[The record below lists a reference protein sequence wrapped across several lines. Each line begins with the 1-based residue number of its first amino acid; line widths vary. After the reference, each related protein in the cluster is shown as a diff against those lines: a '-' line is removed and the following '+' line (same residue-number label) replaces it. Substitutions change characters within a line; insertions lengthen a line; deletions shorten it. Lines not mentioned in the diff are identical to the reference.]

1 MMLSERFKDNIHGI
15 LSCYDRIVIKGTIP
29 QLCYAKGMTSYL
41 YSKGIRIFDYP
52 RFAEPY
58 RDDIRANAAKLASE
72 NDIEIEFIR
81 KSHIRKEDIVASKLK
96 ERGWQPGLVAILSAM
111 EGCPGYQPWHD
122 KKTGKTFLKGT
133 TSKCLHY
140 YFYFIDELLG
150 LCYVRVPTWCP
161 FGLQIYF
168 NGHQWLASM
177 LREQNIGYST
187 VDNAFD
193 HIDDFSAAQKLADS
207 FDVKQLHDK
216 LNEFALT
223 YCPVIEAFEREY
235 HWSVMQIE
243 YAHDIIFHR
252 VEDLQ
257 AIYGDL
263 LKTAIHTVT
272 PDNIATFLGKKKG
285 VAPQYQGEAG
295 SAYNVR
301 LEGRRIKHNMG
312 SASIKMYDKYGRI
325 LRIET
330 TANDISFFKHY
341 REIEHRDGST
351 SKRVTNFKKNIY
363 SIGSLRRELHASNI
377 RYLDFISQIETR
389 ETGRKNLSK
398 VGESKEVNNRRYKGF
413 NFFDESDVNLFKVLM
428 RGEHCIQGFQNKTLR
443 KHLPDKSSGQISR
456 ILKRL
461 QTHGLIKKVCRC
473 YKYYLTKFGKQVI
486 LTAFKIKEM
495 FIIPELNVI
504 HAQ

>member
-1 MMLSERFKDNIHGI
+1 MLSERYKDNIHGI

-81 KSHIRKEDIVASKLK
+81 K
-96 ERGWQPGLVAILSAM
+96 
-111 EGCPGYQPWHD
+111 
-122 KKTGKTFLKGT
+122 
-133 TSKCLHY
+133 
-140 YFYFIDELLG
+140 
-150 LCYVRVPTWCP
+150 
-161 FGLQIYF
+161 
-168 NGHQWLASM
+168 
-177 LREQNIGYST
+177 
-187 VDNAFD
+187 
-193 HIDDFSAAQKLADS
+193 
-207 FDVKQLHDK
+207 
-216 LNEFALT
+216 
-223 YCPVIEAFEREY
+223 
-235 HWSVMQIE
+235 
-243 YAHDIIFHR
+243 
-252 VEDLQ
+252 
-257 AIYGDL
+257 
-263 LKTAIHTVT
+263 
-272 PDNIATFLGKKKG
+272 
-285 VAPQYQGEAG
+285 
-295 SAYNVR
+295 
-301 LEGRRIKHNMG
+301 
-312 SASIKMYDKYGRI
+312 
-325 LRIET
+325 
-330 TANDISFFKHY
+330 
-341 REIEHRDGST
+341 
-351 SKRVTNFKKNIY
+351 
-363 SIGSLRRELHASNI
+363 
-377 RYLDFISQIETR
+377 IETR